1 MGDTMKEFFN
11 VASVSQVMEYAHRFP
26 AVSTETVP
34 LPESYGRILAEDVVA
49 DLDLPGFSRS
59 TMDGYAVDA
68 ASTFGASESN
78 PAFLNVLGD
87 ILMGETAKMTLGPG
101 QAIRIPTG
109 AMLPEGADAVV
120 MIEHTEALDATTIE
134 VYRSVA
140 PGQHVIEKGEDFSL
154 GETILEEGRPV
165 RFQEAG
171 LLAAFGRSEVRVYR
185 KPIVGIISTGDEI
198 VPVDHAP
205 KLGQI
210 RDINSTTLSGQ
221 VRTAGGVAEHYGI
234 VEDTY
239 EALYQV
245 CRRATAAS
253 DMVLVSGGSSVGA
266 RDFTMDALGDLPDA
280 KVLVHGMSLRPGKP
294 TILARVGE
302 KPVWGLPGNVVSA
315 MIVFTAVVEPFLKRI
330 GGDRAWGENG
340 IRLSARISRN
350 VASAQGRIDYVRV
363 KLRQGA
369 GMLWAD
375 PLLAKSG
382 LIHTMVHADGL
393 VAIGMN
399 DEGLDGGDTVEVIPL

>member
-1 MGDTMKEFFN
+1 MKEFFK
-11 VASVSQVMEYAHRFP
+11 VADVPRVMEYAHRFP
-26 AVSTETVP
+26 TVSAETVP
-34 LPESYGRILAEDVVA
+34 LSESYGRILAEAVVA

-59 TMDGYAVDA
+59 TMDGYAVPA

-78 PAFLNVLGD
+78 PAFLNVTGEVF
-87 ILMGETAKMTLGPG
+87 MGETPRMTLGPG
-101 QAIRIPTG
+101 QAVRIPTG

-120 MIEHTEALDATTIE
+120 MIEHAEALDETTIE

-154 GETILEEGRPV
+154 GETILEEGRPI

-171 LLAAFGRSEVRVYR
+171 LLAAFGRTEVRVFR

-198 VPVDHAP
+198 VPVDHVP
-205 KLGQI
+205 KMGQI

-221 VRTAGGVAEHYGI
+221 VQSTGGVAEHYGI

-239 EALYQV
+239 DALYDV
-245 CRRATAAS
+245 CRRATATS

-266 RDFTMDALGDLPDA
+266 RDFTIEALGHLPDA
-280 KVLVHGMSLRPGKP
+280 EILVHGMSLRPGKP
-294 TILARVGE
+294 TILARIGD
-302 KPVWGLPGNVVSA
+302 KPVWGLPGHVVSA

-330 GGDRAWGENG
+330 GGVLDWKENG
-340 IRLSARISRN
+340 IRLSARMSRN

-363 KLRQGA
+363 KLRHGE
-369 GMLWAD
+369 GILWAD

-399 DEGLDGGDTVEVIPL
+399 DEGLDEGDTVEVIPI